1 MINFFFKTYGCQ
13 ANVADS
19 EGLASYLKTIECK
32 DVLTEDDA
40 DLIIVNTCAVREK
53 AEQKLYSYLGQLC
66 DIKKKRPFMKIGV
79 IGCVASYKR
88 DEIYKR
94 FDLINFV
101 YGAKEDY
108 KVLESY
114 LADLVVK
121 LETTKQMF
129 GDSGAVLPSEKGQD
143 RDIKAVVEQRGAVL
157 FKSPRVGSLAIFKKQ
172 PTVKGIVGASKE
184 LNRSFI
190 NIMTGCNKFC
200 AYCIVPFTRG
210 REVSYPMQ
218 EIVDRVAHDVAN
230 GAKEVTLVG
239 QNVNSYKDPESGH
252 MFPELLRRVAALPGK
267 FWVRWVSPHPQ
278 DMTVDLFD
286 VIAQHQDRI
295 PAYVHFPM
303 QAGSDRVLALMKR
316 NYTIA
321 QFEEQIG
328 WLRTRMPDATISTD
342 IIVGFPGET
351 EEDYV
356 QTMQAIE
363 RIRFD
368 WIYSFNYSPRKH
380 TLASR
385 TMDDDVPQAEKSRR
399 LDQLQTRQIAI
410 AAEVYTRHQGRI
422 VEVLVEKRLDDG
434 KLLARTGGNV
444 RVLLEGGDEL
454 IDTFVF
460 VRVLATSPV
469 NLTAEL
475 VQAEKTAAVSH
486 LTDI

>member
-19 EGLASYLKTIECK
+19 EGLASFLKTIECK
-32 DVLTEDDA
+32 DVATEQEA
-40 DLIIVNTCAVREK
+40 DLIVVNTCAVREK

-66 DIKKKRPFMKIGV
+66 DIKKTKPYLKLGV

-88 DEIYKR
+88 EEIYKR
-94 FDLINFV
+94 FDLVNFV

-129 GDSGAVLPSEKGQD
+129 GETGNVLQSTKGQD
-143 RDIKAVVEQRGAVL
+143 RDIKKVVQEQGQIL

-172 PTVKGIVGASKE
+172 PVVKGIEAKGKE

-230 GAKEVTLVG
+230 GAKEITVVG
-239 QNVNSYKDPESGH
+239 QNVNSYKDPETGL
-252 MFPELLRRVAALPGK
+252 MFPELLRRVAALEGK

-278 DMTVDLFD
+278 DMTVELFD

-295 PAYVHFPM
+295 PPYVHFPL
-303 QAGSDRVLALMKR
+303 QSGSNHVLELMKR

-321 QFEEQIG
+321 QFEEQVG
-328 WLRTRMPDATISTD
+328 WLRGRMPAATLSTD

-351 EEDYV
+351 EEDFE
-356 QTMQAIE
+356 QTMAAVE

-385 TMDDDVPQAEKSRR
+385 TMGDDVPQSVKSQR
-399 LDQLQTRQIAI
+399 LDILQTRQIEI
-410 AAEVYTRHQGRI
+410 ATEVYLKHDGQLC
-422 VEVLVEKRLDDG
+422 EVLVEKRLDDG

-444 RVLLEGGDEL
+444 RVLLDGPDSL
-454 IDTFVF
+454 IDTFTF
-460 VRVLATSPV
+460 VRITATSPV

-475 VQAEKTAAVSH
+475 IDVSKEKVASQ
-486 LTDI
+486 